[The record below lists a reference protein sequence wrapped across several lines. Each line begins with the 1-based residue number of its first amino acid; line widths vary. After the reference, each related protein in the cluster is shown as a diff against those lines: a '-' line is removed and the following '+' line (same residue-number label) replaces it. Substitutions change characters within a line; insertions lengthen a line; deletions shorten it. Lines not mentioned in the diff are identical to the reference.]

1 MLGAYLAGQDIVRD
15 CMEDEVICS
24 FMNQTI
30 YDEIIPTL
38 DLSKE
43 ELEDFAAAVTERFKI
58 HLSTM
63 HCLQF
68 H

>member
-1 MLGAYLAGQDIVRD
+1 
-15 CMEDEVICS
+15 MEDEVICS

-43 ELEDFAAAVTERFKI
+43 ELEDFASAVTERFKI

-63 HCLQF
+63 RCLQF